1 MIEVN
6 LTCLLSLQQ
15 LLTLSLVEVEVT
27 GLGRLQNVV
36 GTALE
41 KSSNEYIPESYLPE
55 LNLETTAG
63 GIGLTCIGGKQMN
76 VKKIGDGS
84 ETAVF
89 VHGLGGTSEYFTP
102 IVKSGDFES
111 RFTSYVYDLEGH
123 GLTPTNI
130 ASLAS
135 IDSYAD
141 DLANILDFTNTTTPI
156 TLIAHSMG
164 SLVAITYALRNP
176 SRIKNLILMGPV
188 STPLPPPARQALTA
202 RAQAVRTKGL
212 LGSGTADA
220 VSDAGTSSAT
230 KMFQPV
236 AYTAVRSSLL
246 NTNPEGY
253 AKACTA
259 LAGCEALAIEKLT
272 MPVLVM
278 TGDEDKT
285 APVQAVTANVH
296 EKLPDSRLEVLRCT
310 GHWHVYESP
319 EGVSRAM
326 RSFLA

>member
-1 MIEVN
+1 M
-6 LTCLLSLQQ
+6 Q
-15 LLTLSLVEVEVT
+15 LLLTSSIVEVEVT

-36 GTALE
+36 GTASE

-63 GIGLTCIGGKQMN
+63 GIGLTCIEGKQMN
-76 VKKIGDGS
+76 IKKIGNGP
-84 ETAVF
+84 ETAIF

-130 ASLAS
+130 ASRVS

-141 DLANILDFTNTTTPI
+141 DLANIIDFTSTTAPI

-164 SLVAITYALRNP
+164 SLIAITYALRNP

-188 STPLPPPARQALTA
+188 STPLLPSARQALTA
-202 RAQAVRTKGL
+202 RAQVVWNKGL

-246 NTNPEGY
+246 NTKPEGY

-259 LAGCEALAIEKLT
+259 LAGCEALSIEKLS

-296 EKLPDSRLEVLRCT
+296 ERLPDSRLEILRCT
-310 GHWHVYESP
+310 GHWHVYENP
-319 EGVSRAM
+319 EGVARAV